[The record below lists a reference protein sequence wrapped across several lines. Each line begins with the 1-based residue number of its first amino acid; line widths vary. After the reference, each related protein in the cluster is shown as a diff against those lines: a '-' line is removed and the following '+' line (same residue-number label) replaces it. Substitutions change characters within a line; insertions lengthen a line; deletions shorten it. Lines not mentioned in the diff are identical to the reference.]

1 MKVGVVDG
9 KRIYH
14 AFSAG
19 TQEVIEHRRD
29 LNAINVFPV
38 ADADTGTNLALTLEH
53 TLNAVRPEA
62 SPIGTLRAIADASL
76 SGARG
81 NSGVILAQFLNGLS
95 AEMTPEPEVSAA
107 DFGASLVRSV
117 PYAYGAV
124 AQPVEGTMLT
134 VIKAW
139 SEGFQR
145 LCKTTADFSEV
156 FVRSLDH
163 ARASLRKTPEML
175 AVLKKASVV
184 DAGAQ
189 GVVHFLE
196 GVARLIQEGG
206 FRRVL
211 RRPDAAQLE
220 QVPTLAESPD
230 AANFRYCADGYLS
243 GTDLPL
249 QRIRQR
255 LEKAGDSVIVAGS
268 RERVRFHVHTDAP
281 EEIYLDLARYGTF
294 SQQKV
299 DDMVRQQDVLRRRS
313 ATIALVTD
321 SIADIPRD
329 LLDHHQVHL
338 VPLQLM
344 VDGGTFLDRITVAPG
359 QIFDVIDRAE
369 EFPTSSQ
376 PPLPQVQELF
386 AFLTEHYDSIIA
398 LPVSSQISGT
408 FQSFRKAA
416 EAYNNGHERVSVIDT
431 RLNSGAQGLLVL
443 AAAEAIAAGKRHQE
457 VVQLVER
464 LIPRTRIFVSVATFE
479 YMVRGGRVS
488 PLKGK
493 VARWLNM
500 KPIVSLDPQGKGVAF
515 ATAFSRRANTKKI
528 MEIVAKLHRAHPIE
542 KYCIVHADAGAR
554 ATAYADELTAMLGRP
569 PAYITEISP
578 IVALS
583 AGRGAVAVATM
594 QGGG

>member
-1 MKVGVVDG
+1 MKVGYVDG
-9 KRIYH
+9 RRIYY

-19 TQEVIEHRRD
+19 TQEVIEHRRS

-53 TLNAVRPEA
+53 TLNAIRPQS
-62 SPIGTLRAIADASL
+62 SPLETLRAIADASL

-95 AEMTPEPEVSAA
+95 AEMAPEPEVSAP

-117 PYAYGAV
+117 PYAYQAV
-124 AQPVEGTMLT
+124 AKPVEGTMLT
-134 VIKAW
+134 VIRAW
-139 SEGFQR
+139 SEAFQR

-163 ARASLRKTPEML
+163 ARTSLRKTPEML

-196 GVARLIQEGG
+196 GVAKLIHEGG
-206 FRRVL
+206 LKRVL
-211 RRPDAAQLE
+211 RRPDTSRLD

-230 AANFRYCADGYLS
+230 EANYRYCADGYLS
-243 GTDLPL
+243 GTELPL
-249 QRIRQR
+249 QRIRER
-255 LEKAGDSVIVAGS
+255 LEKAGDSVIVAGN
-268 RERVRFHVHTDAP
+268 RERMRFHVHTDHP
-281 EEIYLDLARYGTF
+281 EDVFLDLARHGTF

-299 DDMVRQQDVLRRRS
+299 DDMLRQQDVLRRRAAS
-313 ATIALVTD
+313 IALVTD
-321 SIADIPRD
+321 SIADLPRE
-329 LLDHHQVHL
+329 LLDRYQVHL
-338 VPLQLM
+338 VPLQLL
-344 VDGGTFLDRITVAPG
+344 VDGSTFLDRMTVAPG
-359 QIFDVIDRAE
+359 QVFEVIERAA
-369 EFPTSSQ
+369 EFPSSSQ
-376 PPLPQVQELF
+376 PPLSQVQELF
-386 AFLTEHYDSIIA
+386 AFLTEHYDSIVA

-408 FQSFRKAA
+408 YQTFRKAA
-416 EAYNNGHERVSVIDT
+416 EAYNNGQERVSVIDT

-443 AAAEAIAAGKRHQE
+443 AAAEAIAAGKRHGE

-515 ATAFSRRANTKKI
+515 ATAFSRQANTKKI
-528 MEIVAKLHRAHPIE
+528 MAIVAELHREQPID
-542 KYCIVHADAGAR
+542 KYCLVHADAHAR
-554 ATAYADELTAMLGRP
+554 ATAYAERLTEMLGRP
-569 PAYITEISP
+569 PEYITEISP